1 MIIPDVNLLV
11 YAYDEASPFH
21 PKAGKWWA
29 SCLAGSRVVGI
40 PWAVALGFVRLTTNP
55 RVFADPL
62 SVDEATAHVESWL
75 DRQVVRIVHPGPR
88 HAALVFGF
96 LRENGAGG
104 NLTTDAHIAALAI
117 ASRAVVHTT
126 DTDFLRF
133 SGVEWVNPLV

>member
-1 MIIPDVNLLV
+1 M
-11 YAYDEASPFH
+11 
-21 PKAGKWWA
+21 
-29 SCLAGSRVVGI
+29 
-40 PWAVALGFVRLTTNP
+40 RLTTNP